1 MWLLIATV
9 ALWWVAKTIAS
20 IASKSVM
27 GASGNGNTSW
37 TPAIRDLRWMELTA
51 LQHLLGGTAAVIWLK
66 VVMGKSIWPTDN
78 THKMEF
84 YIAALGNVTG
94 NLATNAAYALVSSSV
109 TQVVKACEPLFTFA
123 FSMLLYKNYETLNLS
138 TLLSIIVMVAGATGY
153 VLWDTTFNVWGLAA
167 AIGSNIAF
175 PIRNIYLKKMDDSQ
189 KFEKPLQ
196 KYAAISVYGVLFLL
210 PILVIKFAL
219 TQALSM
225 VQLKEGVVSCVFHFM
240 YNLASIT
247 VLQSVSPLT
256 HAVLNLLKRV
266 FVIVANIVFF
276 HTPLS
281 WKMFVGFCALFLG
294 LYLYQTAVRSK
305 RKWISLKTFLPSVG
319 ILLLLLAVSSQSKS
333 SKSIPSSI
341 PSCIPSLTVERRIT
355 TAWVFERP
363 IPHNVVMNIESIADQ
378 NPDVPVYVYC
388 GTTQCINAITELDSA
403 NIITRYLV
411 VSDVVRGTPL
421 EYWLARHPL
430 NKVLAGRAF
439 EKHLH
444 EAVRLGLLWAYGGIY
459 VDSAVRVTGRFTFP
473 ECQSDA
479 DGWVSNSRKVLE
491 EVAPGLL
498 DASYFPPN
506 HPFIRNLSELYIETY
521 PREGNSSAFHF
532 NFQEK
537 IRKSFSSM
545 SCASCLT
552 VADNQLQ
559 RLDTSGSRTLDEN
572 THFGTLSYGSIH
584 NVNLGDEIQAFPG
597 LQYLP
602 FVDFFIERDDLKRSE
617 GKEQITV
624 FFNAWWGS
632 ERANWPPP
640 SNIHPIML
648 SIHIDGGMQTQWEH
662 NMDYLE
668 GRGPIGCLDHATL
681 DLLRLHGIE
690 AYFSGCL
697 TLLMNN
703 PNVKR
708 KRTDNIYLVDVKSVF
723 SEYLPS
729 DIQERAISVKHSM
742 SDTKIV
748 DRFKAAHQLMEMYG
762 SAKLVITQRIH
773 SALPCVAMGT
783 PVIFINAALIPKGE
797 WPHVQSSSQT
807 VGLLSLFHTLDLRTK
822 SKVDAKDWLQNFPWD
837 KPPPNPNIDLM
848 MRLRATAWN
857 VIRQNQALYDS
868 ARKLGAIPMSS
879 PETQSDVS
887 TSIFHLVFTTLK
899 HSTIKLVQ
907 GGGSTHGSLNWRQWR
922 CIESI
927 FHHHPLAEVIVHS
940 NILLQSEFDVLTEA
954 GYSVKVQSYSL
965 VELLEASPAQ
975 NFTERLEEVRK
986 GQYWYSHEADLLRLL
1001 VQYKWGGVYVDTDVI
1016 LVKPVDS
1023 LQMNTLAWQDPNN
1036 ISLSGAF
1043 MKFEKGNLYLK
1054 TCLNALN
1061 IAEQY
1066 SATYWG
1072 GSGPSLLTRIWKN
1085 WKGDSGDVHVM
1096 HRNKVNM
1103 FYFSD
1108 LKTQCNT
1115 ETRGKRFKFYV
1126 NIINEEAY
1134 AVRLRSE
1141 IEGMDSKLKKGTICS
1156 HLLNSYCVLCNI
1168 MY

>member
-9 ALWWVAKTIAS
+9 ALWWVANTIAS

-37 TPAIRDLRWMELTA
+37 TPAIRDLRWLELTA
-51 LQHLLGGTAAVIWLK
+51 LQHLLGGTAAVVWLK
-66 VVMGKSIWPTDN
+66 VVMGKSLWPTDN

-123 FSMLLYKNYETLNLS
+123 FSMLLYKNYELLNLS
-138 TLLSIIVMVAGATGY
+138 TLLSIIVMVAGATSY
-153 VLWDTTFNVWGLAA
+153 VLWDTTFNVWGLVA

-175 PIRNIYLKKMDDSQ
+175 PIRNIYLKKLGDSQ
-189 KFEKPLQ
+189 EFEKPLQ

-210 PILVIKFAL
+210 PILVMKFAV

-225 VQLKEGVVSCVFHFM
+225 VQLKEGVISCVFHFM

-247 VLQSVSPLT
+247 VLQSFSPLT

-281 WKMFVGFCALFLG
+281 WKMLVGLFTLFVGLC
-294 LYLYQTAVRSK
+294 LYQIAVRSK
-305 RKWISLKTFLPSVG
+305 GKLISLKTFLFSIG
-319 ILLLLLAVSSQSKS
+319 ILLLLALFLQSKPR
-333 SKSIPSSI
+333 K
-341 PSCIPSLTVERRIT
+341 CIPSLTVQRRIT

-388 GTTQCINAITELDSA
+388 GTSQCIRAITELDSA
-403 NIITRYLV
+403 NIITQFLV

-444 EAVRLGLLWAYGGIY
+444 EAVRLGLLWTYGGIY
-459 VDSAVRVTGRFTFP
+459 VDSVVRVTGRLTFP

-479 DGWVSNSRKVLE
+479 DGWVSNGT
-491 EVAPGLL
+491 EVGLL

-506 HPFIRNLSELYIETY
+506 HPFIRNLTELYIETY
-521 PREGNSSAFHF
+521 PREGNSSVFHL
-532 NFQEK
+532 NFHK
-537 IRKSFSSM
+537 AILKSFSSM
-545 SCASCLT
+545 SCASCFK
-552 VADNQLQ
+552 VVDNQLQ
-559 RLDTSGSRTLDEN
+559 RLDASGSSTMDEK
-572 THFGTLSYGSIH
+572 THFGTLSYDSRVNDIMH
-584 NVNLGDEIQAFPG
+584 AINLGDEVQGFPG

-602 FVDFFIERDDLKRSE
+602 FVDFFVERDDLRKSE
-617 GKEQITV
+617 RKEQITV
-624 FFNAWWGS
+624 FFNAWWGAGH
-632 ERANWPPP
+632 ANWPPP
-640 SNIHPIML
+640 SNVHPIML
-648 SIHIDGGMQTQWEH
+648 SIHIEGSMTRLWEH
-662 NMDYLE
+662 NIDYLE
-668 GRGPIGCLDHATL
+668 GRGPIGCRDHATL
-681 DLLRLHGIE
+681 DLLRSHGVE

-703 PNVKR
+703 PNVNR
-708 KRTDNIYLVDVKSVF
+708 KRTDNIYLVDVKSMF
-723 SEYLPS
+723 LAYLPS
-729 DIQERAISVKHSM
+729 DIREKAISVTHNMRGKGNL
-742 SDTKIV
+742 
-748 DRFKAAHQLMEMYG
+748 DRFAAAYQLMEMYG

-773 SALPCVAMGT
+773 CALPCVAMGT
-783 PVIFINAALIPKGE
+783 PVIFINSPSMPGGGGSQVK
-797 WPHVQSSSQT
+797 SSSRT
-807 VGLLSLFHTLDLRTK
+807 IGLLPLFHTLDLYTL
-822 SKVDAKDWLQNFPWD
+822 STEDAKDWLQNFPWD
-837 KPPPNPNIDLM
+837 NPPPNPNIDLM
-848 MRLRATAWN
+848 MRLKATAWN

-868 ARKLGAIPMSS
+868 ARKFGIIPMSS
-879 PETQSDVS
+879 ATQSDVNRL
-887 TSIFHLVFTTLK
+887 IFHLVF
-899 HSTIKLVQ
+899 IKLVQ
-907 GGGSTHGSLNWRQWR
+907 GGGSAHGSLNWRQWR

-954 GYSVKVQSYSL
+954 GYSIKVQSYSL
-965 VELLEASPAQ
+965 VELLENSPAQ
-975 NFTERLEEVRK
+975 KFIERLKEIRN

-1001 VQYKWGGVYVDTDVI
+1001 VLYKWGGVYVDTDVI

-1023 LQMNTLAWQDPNN
+1023 LKMNTLAWQDPNN

-1072 GSGPSLLTRIWKN
+1072 GSGPSLLTRTWKN
-1085 WKGDSGDVHVM
+1085 WKGGSGDVHVM
-1096 HRNKVNM
+1096 HRNKVDM
-1103 FYFSD
+1103 LYSSD
-1108 LKTQCNT
+1108 LKTPCTT
-1115 ETRGKRFKFYV
+1115 ETSGETFDLYMK
-1126 NIINEEAY
+1126 IINEDAY
-1134 AVRLRSE
+1134 AVHLNSE
-1141 IEGMDSKLKKGTICS
+1141 NTDSEGEGMDKKLKKGTICS
-1156 HLLNSYCVLCNI
+1156 HLLNSFCVLCNI